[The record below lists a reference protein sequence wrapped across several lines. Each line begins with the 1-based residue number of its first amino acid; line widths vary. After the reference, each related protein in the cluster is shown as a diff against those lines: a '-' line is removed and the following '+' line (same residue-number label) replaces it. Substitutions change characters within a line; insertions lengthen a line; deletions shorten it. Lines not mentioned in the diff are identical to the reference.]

1 MSSGRRFDRSAPP
14 VSGGRR
20 FSRPDNGVAGNGGNG
35 GGTAVRVRPAL
46 SVAQAIEDLDA
57 PTRALLDLSLRYGMD
72 DHEIAAVGGTD
83 VGTLQTTRREAI
95 RLVTAGIDAPP
106 ETELEYVRRALAL
119 LYEEDPE
126 EARLEVEPQGTVVAP
141 PVTHPVDLDEI
152 ESILDL
158 EPFELPE
165 LEPTPAPAPA
175 KSEPTPL
182 ADRRARLLLLGICV
196 VAAFLRLWQINK
208 LGLNSDEAVY
218 AGQGASIANDPTLEP
233 FFPTFRAHPLLF
245 QTFLSI
251 GSHLGIIE
259 IFGRVLSAMVGIATV
274 CITFAL
280 GKLLY
285 GRKAAL
291 LAALIM
297 ALMPYH
303 VVVTRQIL
311 LDGPM
316 VMFATLSLYLLVRYA
331 VTERAAW
338 LYAAGASMGLTAMSK
353 ETSLVLLG
361 AVYAFLALTPELRV
375 APRRLIGSL
384 AAMGAVLILFPLSLM
399 LAGKSETGGNYLAWQ
414 LFRRPNH
421 DWAFYPSQ
429 VPVAIGIGVVL
440 AAAAGLW
447 MLRKRSSWRETL
459 LVAWIVVPVV
469 FFELWPVK
477 GFQYLLPIAPAV
489 AILAARALAHWTPDG
504 RLSLDR
510 LRRDRRGALA
520 VGAIAIVCLS
530 LLVSTWGR
538 IDQAGSATFLA
549 GSGGV
554 PGGREAG
561 AWIRHNVPEGA
572 QMLTVG
578 PSMANIVQFY
588 GHREAFGLSVS
599 PNPLNRNPS
608 YKPIDN
614 PDLSIRS
621 NELQY
626 LVWDA
631 FSASRSK
638 FFSRSLQRYAD
649 RYHGRVVH
657 TETVAGKT
665 AGGKTTQVPVIRI
678 YEVRP

>member
-1 MSSGRRFDRSAPP
+1 MSSGRRFDRGTPP
-14 VSGGRR
+14 ASGDRR
-20 FSRPDNGVAGNGGNG
+20 FSRPARDDGNG

-46 SVAQAIEDLDA
+46 SVAQAIEELDA
-57 PTRALLDLSLRYGMD
+57 PTRALLDLSLRYGMQD
-72 DHEIAAVGGTD
+72 SEIAAVGGTD
-83 VGTLQTTRREAI
+83 VGTLQITRREAI
-95 RLVTAGIDAPP
+95 RLVTAGIDAPH
-106 ETELEYVRRALAL
+106 EKELEYVRRALAL
-119 LYEEDPE
+119 LYEEDPA
-126 EARLEVEPQGTVVAP
+126 EARLEVEPQGTVIAP
-141 PVTHPVDLDEI
+141 GKAAPVDLDEI
-152 ESILDL
+152 EAILDL
-158 EPFELPE
+158 EPIEPIELPE
-165 LEPTPAPAPA
+165 TAPAPAPA
-175 KSEPTPL
+175 RTEPLTA
-182 ADRRARLLLLGICV
+182 ADRRTRLLLLGVCI

-245 QTFLSI
+245 QTFLSV
-251 GSHLGIIE
+251 GDHLGILE
-259 IFGRVLSAMVGIATV
+259 IFGRVLSAAVGVATV
-274 CITFAL
+274 VITYAL

-285 GRKAAL
+285 GRKAGL
-291 LAALIM
+291 VAALFI

-316 VMFATLSLYLLVRYA
+316 VMFATLSLYLLARYA
-331 VTERAAW
+331 VTERPAW

-384 AAMGAVLILFPLSLM
+384 VAMGSILILFPLSLM

-421 DWAFYPSQ
+421 DWLFYPSQ

-447 MLRKRSSWRETL
+447 LMRRRWSWRETL
-459 LVAWIVVPVV
+459 LVAWVAVPVC
-469 FFELWPVK
+469 FFQLWPTK

-489 AILAARALAHWTPDG
+489 ALLAARTIAQWG
-504 RLSLDR
+504 EGSLQR
-510 LRRDRRGALA
+510 KGARTFLTDRRVAAAAA
-520 VGAIAIVCLS
+520 VVISLS
-530 LLVSTWGR
+530 LLASSWAR
-538 IDQAGSATFLA
+538 IDSSGGATFLA

-561 AWIRHNVPEGA
+561 KWIATNVPEGA

-578 PSMANIVQFY
+578 PSMANILQFY
-588 GHREAFGLSVS
+588 GHRKAYGLSVS
-599 PNPLNRNPS
+599 PNPLNRNPA
-608 YKPIDN
+608 YEPIAN
-614 PDLSIRS
+614 PDQKIRS

-631 FSASRSK
+631 YSASRSK
-638 FFSRSLQRYAD
+638 FFSRAIQRYAD

-657 TETVAGKT
+657 AESVTVTSASGAKVR
-665 AGGKTTQVPVIRI
+665 KPVIQI
-678 YEVRP
+678 YSVRP